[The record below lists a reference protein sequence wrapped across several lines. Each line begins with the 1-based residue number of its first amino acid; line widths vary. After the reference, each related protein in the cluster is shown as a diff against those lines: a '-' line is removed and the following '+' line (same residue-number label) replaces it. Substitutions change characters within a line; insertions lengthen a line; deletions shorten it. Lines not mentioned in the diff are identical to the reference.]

1 MLKNTIIVTFS
12 APEHSG
18 KTSLEAAFAKLLLDH
33 GITVRLP
40 PDQQR
45 DDKMAMSMEDLLA
58 AFKGKGIDVMVMETN
73 AT

>member
-12 APEHSG
+12 APVHSG

-45 DDKMAMSMEDLLA
+45 DEKMAMSMEDLLS
-58 AFKGKGIDVMVMETN
+58 AFKGKGIDVLVMETN
-73 AT
+73 AA